1 MKTLLVMR
9 HAKSDWKADFSVD
22 HERPLNRRGVE
33 AAGRMGR
40 RLVELDLVPE
50 LVVSST
56 AVRARTTAA
65 LAMEKG
71 GWETKLTLEPGFYG
85 TGPETVLGLTAQ
97 APGVDRLMIVGHQP
111 TWGLVV
117 TCLTGE
123 SVEMKTATVAVV
135 DVPIAAWN
143 ELPRASGTL
152 RGLHHP

>member
-9 HAKSDWKADFSVD
+9 HAKSDWKADFSGD

-97 APGVDRLMIVGHQP
+97 VTGVDRLMIVGHQP
-111 TWGLVV
+111 TWSLVV
-117 TCLTGE
+117 MGLTGE

-135 DVPIAAWN
+135 DVPIAAWDD
-143 ELPRASGTL
+143 LPGASGTL